1 MAFPNDELFLER
13 FIAYN
18 KRRYSSNPEFV
29 AKLSTL
35 TLANTTFFNFRKVQG
50 PGSVVVHYVDVDS
63 PAILV
68 GTDQQYLP
76 ADYTKHGP
84 AELVDEAPYVK
95 DDLQI
100 KTVQGVYFLG
110 TSEEDSVGAVVM
122 LQGQVNVPA
131 LKQLIQE
138 KCLFILKDSEITV
151 SEDMTFVTID
161 SRTIAGV
168 VQVVES
174 LYDGVN
180 RYNGVFRYDGTI
192 TY

>member
-29 AKLSTL
+29 AQLSSL
-35 TLANTTFFNFRKVQG
+35 TLSNTTFFNFRKVQSPTG
-50 PGSVVVHYVDVDS
+50 EIAHYVDVDS

-68 GTDQQYLP
+68 GSDQQYLP
-76 ADYTKHGP
+76 ADYAKHGP
-84 AELVDEAPYVK
+84 AELVDETPYVK
-95 DDLQI
+95 DELEVKLI
-100 KTVQGVYFLG
+100 QGVYFLG
-110 TSEEDSVGAVVM
+110 TSEQDSVGAVVM
-122 LQGQVNVPA
+122 LQGQVNITA
-131 LKQLIQE
+131 LKELIKE
-138 KCLFILKDSEITV
+138 KCLFVLKDSEIIV
-151 SEDMTFVTID
+151 SEDLTFVTID
-161 SRTIAGV
+161 SRTIGGV
-168 VQVVES
+168 LQIVES

>member
-29 AKLSTL
+29 AKLSAL
-35 TLANTTFFNFRKVQG
+35 TLSNTTFFNFRKVQASTG
-50 PGSVVVHYVDVDS
+50 EVVHFVDVDS

-84 AELVDEAPYVK
+84 AELVDEVPYVK
-95 DDLQI
+95 DDLQV

-122 LQGQVNVPA
+122 LQGQVNVPG
-131 LKQLIQE
+131 LKQLIKD

-161 SRTIAGV
+161 SRTIGGV